1 MPVLKRYSESY
12 DKGGYYV
19 HAPIDG
25 YSHPI
30 PLQTPNV
37 TAQIYRELGYE
48 SGDQVPN
55 ELTWK
60 LYNIGLHWTENTGS
74 QQQTTDEIRDAVSD
88 WSSTDLTTEQKESI
102 LSIIG
107 SYSGRFEDELYSL
120 ADELNTDSSP
130 SEDRN
135 TESSE
140 SKTNREYF
148 GICFDYID
156 NQHYIDDLHTLEE
169 YSCVYGRF
177 YLEEYDEFRVCRIDF
192 TSSETDE
199 YVESI
204 VARDE
209 FLEYLDKG
217 YSEKEAVG
225 RISNDRVRKQVQ
237 QADSQVPAHFLTS
250 HIESLICG
258 TKPDRYEVVPKSKT
272 QI

>member
-12 DKGGYYV
+12 DKEGYYV

-25 YSHPI
+25 TSHPI

-60 LYNIGLHWTENTGS
+60 FYNVGLHCTENKGAPQHTA
-74 QQQTTDEIRDAVSD
+74 DAIRDAISD
-88 WSSTDLTTEQKESI
+88 GGSTNLTTEQKESI
-102 LSIIG
+102 LSIIN

-120 ADELNTDSSP
+120 ADEFDIDSSP
-130 SEDRN
+130 SEDGD

-148 GICFDYID
+148 GISFDHID
-156 NQHYIDDLHTLEE
+156 NQHYLDDLHTLEE
-169 YSCVYGRF
+169 YGCVYGRF
-177 YLEEYDEFRVCRIDF
+177 YLEEYDDFRVCRISF
-192 TSSETDE
+192 TSSEIDE

-204 VARDE
+204 AARNE

-217 YSEKEAVG
+217 YSEEEAVG

-237 QADSQVPAHFLTS
+237 QADSQSPARFLTP

-272 QI
+272 HI